1 MRRGAG
7 GGESSW
13 CLPGR
18 VHGIGAGGCWV
29 EGLAAGLCRPRG
41 RSPAGHPTVHGVPVA
56 LSRFESCL
64 PSSPTWL
71 KRKVRL
77 KTKTHENVSRTGT
90 DVNTR
95 ATPEGVASRSVSGV
109 CWQRAR
115 PGRRRDGRTR
125 QASRPGNLALSRSRA
140 WLCSNP
146 KRPGLVSRC

>member
-18 VHGIGAGGCWV
+18 VHGTGAGGCWV
-29 EGLAAGLCRPRG
+29 EGLAAGLGRPRG

-56 LSRFESCL
+56 LNRFESCL

-77 KTKTHENVSRTGT
+77 KTKTHEKVSQTGT

-109 CWQRAR
+109 FLCWQSTSRHTE
-115 PGRRRDGRTR
+115 GRTD
-125 QASRPGNLALSRSRA
+125 QAGKQTGESGAFRKPCPAL
-140 WLCSNP
+140 
-146 KRPGLVSRC
+146 